1 MVYDLFYVLLYL
13 VRQQLVK
20 NFCIYI
26 HQRYWP
32 VIFSIGDTFFW
43 WWYLCLILVMS
54 DGGCIACLGG
64 VFPFSSVF
72 WRSIRKNMW
81 VHLRIP

>member
-13 VRQQLVK
+13 VCQQLVK

-32 VIFSIGDTFFW
+32 VIFSIGDNLF
-43 WWYLCLILVMS
+43 LVVVSLS
-54 DGGCIACLGG
+54 DFGYE
-64 VFPFSSVF
+64 
-72 WRSIRKNMW
+72 
-81 VHLRIP
+81 

>member
-13 VRQQLVK
+13 VCQPLIK

-32 VIFSIGDTFFW
+32 VIFFIGGT
-43 WWYLCLILVMS
+43 L
-54 DGGCIACLGG
+54 LGG
-64 VFPFSSVF
+64 IATHSNIHAWKSP
-72 WRSIRKNMW
+72 
-81 VHLRIP
+81 